1 MYQTEHDDLFES
13 IRNGSAMNQGVD
25 MAHSTLAAI
34 MTRMSAYTGK
44 VVTWDQ
50 ALNSQ
55 LELTPAQWVGGPG
68 VDASVPVP
76 GKTKLI

>member
-1 MYQTEHDDLFES
+1 
-13 IRNGSAMNQGVD
+13 MNQGVD

-34 MTRMSAYTGK
+34 MTRMSAYTGQ

-55 LELTPAQWVGGPG
+55 LELTPTQWVEGPG